1 MLFSCLSEGIK
12 HRIVDTSYQARSSRY
27 VPNSLGLRS
36 QTLKLRFVTP
46 ETQGLFLKPTISQ
59 GDMVEFVE
67 GQYGDSLPKPV
78 FDRFFLGNTLSQ
90 IYAPYY
96 VDGGKIFDAVLN
108 RAVFDKTE
116 IEGEPFSHSEKA
128 PHWRIRFVPALCPAC
143 GWDLE
148 GERDALALHCTNCN
162 SIWHQG
168 KEGFTKLTFGH
179 FRADNEQIQFLPF
192 WRIKAEISG
201 IALHSYADLVRLA
214 NLPKVVQDEWTER
227 EFRFWSPA
235 FKVRPQ
241 DFLKFAQY
249 LTLTQPCE
257 EIVSGLPKGGMYPVT
272 LAFSEAIEGLK
283 VILASFM
290 KPQKILFPKLPEIRI
305 KAKSLF
311 LVFIPFRMKGNELSQ
326 PDYRLRIN
334 KNLMTYARRL

>member
-1 MLFSCLSEGIK
+1 
-12 HRIVDTSYQARSSRY
+12 
-27 VPNSLGLRS
+27 
-36 QTLKLRFVTP
+36 
-46 ETQGLFLKPTISQ
+46 
-59 GDMVEFVE
+59 MVEFVE
-67 GQYGDSLPKPV
+67 GQYDASLPKPV

-96 VDGGKIFDAVLN
+96 VDGGKVFDAVLN
-108 RAVFDKTE
+108 RAVFDKEE
-116 IEGEPFSHSEKA
+116 IEGEPFSQSEKA
-128 PHWRIRFVPALCPAC
+128 PDWRIRFVPALCPAC

-179 FRADNEQIQFLPF
+179 FRAGNEQILFLPF

-249 LTLTQPCE
+249 LTLSQPCE
-257 EIVSGLPKGGMYPVT
+257 EIVSGLPKGEMYPVT
-272 LAFSEAIEGLK
+272 LSFSEAIEGLK

-290 KPQKILFPKLPEIRI
+290 KPQKILFPKLPEIHI

-334 KNLMTYARRL
+334 KNLMTYARHL